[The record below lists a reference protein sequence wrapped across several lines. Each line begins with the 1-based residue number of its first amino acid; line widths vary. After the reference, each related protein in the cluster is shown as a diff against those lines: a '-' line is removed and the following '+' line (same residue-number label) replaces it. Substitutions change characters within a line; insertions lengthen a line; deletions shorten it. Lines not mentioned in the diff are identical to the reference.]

1 MKLCYLSANS
11 LLLAGLFQ
19 VLHPNDIHI
28 LERFASRV
36 QICSPCP
43 LVSWLVFFRSDN
55 IHLLF
60 WKDSWKET
68 ENVLVGGIFAFLIL
82 SHRSHV
88 GKVFRRKCSSKGQIC
103 LSYSLAPIIFT
114 CCLETFLEEDILVR
128 GKFASLI
135 LSRPIIFTSWKEF
148 WKEISK

>member
-36 QICSPCP
+36 QICSLCP

-60 WKDSWKET
+60 WEDSWKET

-82 SHRSHV
+82 LHRSHV
-88 GKVFRRKCSSKGQIC
+88 AKISGKRFPSRGQIC
-103 LSYSLAPIIFT
+103 FSYSL
-114 CCLETFLEEDILVR
+114 LVDLPQV
-128 GKFASLI
+128 SQ
-135 LSRPIIFTSWKEF
+135 LSRPDKVLALSVRPSVRIRCLRPG
-148 WKEISK
+148 